1 MRIGT
6 DIQEIS
12 RIKQALQRQPQFVER
27 VLTIEELA
35 VYRTLPQKRQVEYLT
50 GRFCAKEAYAKAL
63 KIGLG
68 NGFWFTDIVILN
80 DVHGAPYIARAPLK
94 EGVILSI
101 SHSHNYATAVVLIEA
116 TETQI
121 VECLKTIG
129 IMND

>member
-12 RIKQALQRQPQFVER
+12 RIKQALRRQQRFVER
-27 VLTIEELA
+27 VLTTEELV

-68 NGFWFTDIVILN
+68 NGLWFTDISILN
-80 DVHGAPYIARAPLK
+80 DEQGAPYIKRAPLK
-94 EGVILSI
+94 DGVSLSI

-116 TETQI
+116 TEAQI
-121 VECLKTIG
+121 VECLKAIE
-129 IMND
+129 IMHN